1 MKSYSTIALASIAAL
16 TSASD
21 LLELR
26 DNMVVESVESLA
38 ASNELIKALVDKIA
52 TLSTA
57 MDQLRQDYDILNRE
71 QVVDDHFYVNEQ
83 KIDIN

>member
-26 DNMVVESVESLA
+26 DTMVVESVESLA
-38 ASNELIKALVDKIA
+38 ASNELTKALVNKIA